1 MTTLIQNTIAAW
13 DTRASA
19 LTSWGAGL
27 QSERGQVQRFLA
39 VLEHLNLRRG
49 DNVLDFG
56 CGTGRLCEFLP
67 ERVQYVGFDWSPDLR
82 KRAAEEHPRARI
94 VDVLSDEM
102 FDHIVAVGPF
112 NLCDNWTKQQTWERL
127 AELWGM
133 HTRRSLVV
141 SLYRGDDPVN
151 VVYEPEE
158 LCVFA
163 RRMGCRRFRI
173 DSTYLDNDLLLA
185 MYR

>member
-1 MTTLIQNTIAAW
+1 MSTVVKNTPAAW
-13 DTRASA
+13 DARAVSRAS
-19 LTSWGAGL
+19 WEAGL

-39 VLEHLNLRRG
+39 VLKHLDIRRG
-49 DNVLDFG
+49 DSVLDFG

-67 ERVQYVGFDWSPDLR
+67 ESVQYVGFDWSPDLR
-82 KRAAEEHPRARI
+82 RRAAAEHPRARI
-94 VDVLSDEM
+94 VDVLSDSI
-102 FDHIVAVGPF
+102 FDHVVAVGPF
-112 NLCDNWTKQQTWERL
+112 NLRDNWTKQQTWERL
-127 AELWGM
+127 SELWGA

-151 VVYEPEE
+151 VVYEPAE

-163 RRMGCRRFRI
+163 RRMGCSRFVI
-173 DSTYLDNDLLLA
+173 DTTYLGNDLLLA